1 MNWNCLQRL
10 ATVLL
15 TVLLSGSVKGCN
27 MKTKEVG
34 VCLHVYLERDF
45 LSMERIVYPL
55 KNAQR
60 REIYSYRQAPPKL
73 PELDEVLNAT
83 QRAQGDVTYEL
94 KGRHQHRLR
103 KDGSSWRRVKR
114 SRPDNY
120 AIIDTYGQHGWV
132 EGPELEDY
140 CSRLG
145 GVITCFEEVLIGC
158 ESGYDFFRYRHLLHS
173 LERVHKYLCHT
184 PNDRLTRF
192 LPFLMVID
200 CAETA
205 RLKERSCHR
214 PNVTVNV
221 WNQILRMELGPELC
235 NSLNTQRA
243 CLLENGYINQECGGE
258 GKEGLYRNVSAIFLA
273 TWCRLPLPPSLLPY
287 VMSSSSQ
294 CAPASFITIVVTAC
308 AVLLWKKQDDLG
320 C

>member
-1 MNWNCLQRL
+1 MKQGRSATLRKKKKVQGRATIVCLYIPSQKSD
-10 ATVLL
+10 ASIVP
-15 TVLLSGSVKGCN
+15 GSVKGCN
-27 MKTKEVG
+27 MRTKEVG

-60 REIYSYRQAPPKL
+60 REIYS
-73 PELDEVLNAT
+73 
-83 QRAQGDVTYEL
+83 
-94 KGRHQHRLR
+94 
-103 KDGSSWRRVKR
+103 
-114 SRPDNY
+114 
-120 AIIDTYGQHGWV
+120 
-132 EGPELEDY
+132 
-140 CSRLG
+140 RLG

-158 ESGYDFFRYRHLLHS
+158 DSGYDFFRYRHLLHS

-214 PNVTVNV
+214 PNVTINV
-221 WNQILRMELGPELC
+221 WNQILRLELGPELC

-243 CLLENGYINQECGGE
+243 CLLENGYINQQCGGE
-258 GKEGLYRNVSAIFLA
+258 GKESLYRNVSAIFLA

-294 CAPASFITIVVTAC
+294 FTPASFIVIVVTAC
-308 AVLLWKKQDDLG
+308 AVLFWRKQGDLD